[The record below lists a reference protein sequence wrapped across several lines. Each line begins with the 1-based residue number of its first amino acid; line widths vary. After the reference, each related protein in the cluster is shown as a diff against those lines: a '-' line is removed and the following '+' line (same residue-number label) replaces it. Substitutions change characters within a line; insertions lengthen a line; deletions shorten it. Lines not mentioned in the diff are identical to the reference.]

1 VKPKGL
7 ILALVILAAVLAGC
21 AQRQIPTSP
30 DAAAPGPSFGRRAAL
45 ATSGSETVNNFIV
58 RYDGRTFAGGQTTF
72 AYTVSGTGVGPVLN
86 HFVVEIPSCAP
97 ALASSAPSGGSVI
110 ADPTSGLF
118 GVKWGTSLET
128 SESRAYS
135 ITFPGDVPDGLVRVA
150 VKAGEAVG
158 IAVLPGPCQGFFISG
173 TVFVD
178 PDSSGGRDA
187 TEPALAEVTVA
198 LVDGSGAIETALTDS
213 QGRFS
218 FRRLEGTYT
227 VRVDASTPATDFNE
241 VLAESFSA
249 TGPNAISVTVGPDA
263 SGADFGFKPR
273 TRKLIADFQTGALT
287 STSEPGSFW
296 IKAFRAGARGASYG
310 GFDAASLRALLAQ
323 IEASGFPDPYQFTD
337 GSELQE
343 ALAILTSH
351 SKVPVDVLYREL
363 FVAELNDASGKG
375 LLTNPNLQDVL
386 LSWGESLIIASR
398 SAAVSPIMAGSPIIM
413 GLTDEFELEEA
424 STFFGLLNN
433 SARGGGGTPL

>member
-1 VKPKGL
+1 MKAKAISPL
-7 ILALVILAAVLAGC
+7 LVILAAVLAGC

-30 DAAAPGPSFGRRAAL
+30 DAAALGPSFGRRAAL
-45 ATSGSETVNNFIV
+45 ATSGSETVNNYIV

-72 AYTVSGTGVGPVLN
+72 TYTVSGTGVGPVLN
-86 HFVVEIPSCAP
+86 HFVIEIPSCAP
-97 ALASSAPSGGSVI
+97 SLASSTPQGGVVI

-118 GVKWGTSLET
+118 GIKWGDLSLGT

-135 ITFPGDVPDGLVRVA
+135 ITFPGDVPEGSVRVA

-178 PDSSGGRDA
+178 PDGSGGRDA
-187 TEPALAEVTVA
+187 SEPGILADVTVA

-241 VLAESFSA
+241 ELAESFSA
-249 TGPNAISVTVGPDA
+249 TGPNEINVTVGPDA
-263 SGADFGFKPR
+263 SGIDFGFKPL
-273 TRKLIADFQTGALT
+273 TRKLITDFQTGALT
-287 STSEPGSFW
+287 STGEPESFW
-296 IKAFRAGARGASYG
+296 TKAFRAAARGASYG
-310 GFDAASLRALLAQ
+310 GFDAAGLQALLAQ
-323 IEASGFPDPYQFTD
+323 IEGSFSPDPYQFTD

-343 ALAILTSH
+343 ALAILTSK
-351 SKVPVDVLYREL
+351 SKVPVDVLYRDL

-375 LLTNPNLQDVL
+375 LVSDPDLQDVM

-398 SAAVSPIMAGSPIIM
+398 SAAVSLQSV
-413 GLTDEFELEEA
+413 DEFELAEA
-424 STFFGLLNN
+424 SAFFGLVNN
-433 SARGGGGTPL
+433 SARGGGGSPQ